1 MDLITQPGAPLTMSS
16 REIADLTGK
25 QHFHVLRDVRSML
38 AALNIEPSGYIQNW
52 IDPQNG
58 RTYEMFSLPK
68 DLTITLVSG
77 YSIEMRHRIVS
88 RWLELEAGTAP
99 KLPDLSNPA
108 MLRDLLLG
116 YTEKVLALEATVQAQ
131 APKVAFAE
139 AVGDAEDL
147 QKISVVAKA
156 LGQGPRKFRA
166 WLIETG
172 VLMVNGL
179 PFQVHID
186 AGRFRVIEVPFKD
199 ADGRDRLRPSTRVTG
214 KGITFLQQRLTRAAA
229 TLGA

>member
-16 REIADLTGK
+16 REIADLLEVRHDNVKRTIETLASRGVIQLPQSEEVPNHLGQRVSVYQLVK
-25 QHFHVLRDVRSML
+25 RD
-38 AALNIEPSGYIQNW
+38 
-52 IDPQNG
+52 
-58 RTYEMFSLPK
+58 TYVVVAQLSPEF
-68 DLTITLVSG
+68 TARLVD
-77 YSIEMRHRIVS
+77 
-88 RWLELEAGTAP
+88 RWQQLEQAEAP

-139 AVGDAEDL
+139 AVGAAEDL

-199 ADGRDRLRPSTRVTG
+199 REGRDRLRPSARVTG
-214 KGITFLQQRLTRAAA
+214 KGITFLQQRLARSAA
-229 TLGA
+229 TQGA